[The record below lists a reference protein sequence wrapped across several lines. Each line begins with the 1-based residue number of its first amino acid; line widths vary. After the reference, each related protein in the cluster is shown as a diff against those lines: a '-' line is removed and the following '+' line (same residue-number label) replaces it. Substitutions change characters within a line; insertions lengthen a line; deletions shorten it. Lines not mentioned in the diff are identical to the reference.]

1 MGLFGRAQRP
11 AQGEPLENAVGA
23 TSSFTGTIRSDG
35 GVRVEGAFEG
45 TIEVAGNVVVGQDG
59 RVKGD
64 ITARNVIVG
73 GVVEGDIDATGQLQ
87 ILATGRVF
95 GDIDV
100 ASVTID
106 DGGLFQGASRMRG
119 VEPPKLAPPREETPA
134 AAADRPA
141 PAPADED
148 RTVEAT
154 ARLAEERT
162 GKVAPTSSSPE
173 AEPESKPKKAPPSP
187 EPEGPLDDDEL
198 DLDLDA
204 MGIEPVIPDIVI
216 EDVEAASQSGD
227 ASDTQAGAATS
238 RRGRSNRKSGRRA
251 G

>member
-23 TSSFTGTIRSDG
+23 SSSFTGTIRSDG

-45 TIEVAGNVVVGQDG
+45 TIEVAGNVVVGKDG

-73 GVVEGDIDATGQLQ
+73 GVVEGGIDATGQLQ

-119 VEPPKLAPPREETPA
+119 VEPPKLTPPREEAPGGPSE
-134 AAADRPA
+134 RPSA
-141 PAPADED
+141 VPTDED

-154 ARLAEERT
+154 ARLAEDRT
-162 GKVAPTSSSPE
+162 EPGAPTE
-173 AEPESKPKKAPPSP
+173 KPKVP
-187 EPEGPLDDDEL
+187 EPEPERASPSAAPETLPKDDEL

-216 EDVEAASQSGD
+216 EDVGAAPQSDEAT
-227 ASDTQAGAATS
+227 DTQAGPATS
-238 RRGRSNRKSGRRA
+238 RRGRSSRKSGRRA